1 MARKPANNPGTRREF
16 VIHDRD
22 REPLDLENP
31 LDEPAMRE
39 TSWEDDI
46 PKNEILQLLAKIG
59 QRLQKSEEERARLN
73 KALADYR
80 DMVDALESKSEQSE
94 KIFLTLQDKLAKQES
109 AEENLRRRQDEL
121 EQKAKEQAERIEKAA
136 ALADKIEEAMEQ
148 QTRLKNRLDK
158 ITQDKARFI
167 RKLERIEETVAET
180 QTALQSKAMVL
191 LTDQGSAKT
200 PGLLSDLLPSRGDAA
215 IAAEPRERVY
225 AFPWQDALEGRSGII
240 FASLVAL
247 GVIAGLAFA
256 GYQAMTAAPGQTPAV
271 EQTASSDISAP
282 APLEQQSAPDASPS
296 NSIDSAGLQ
305 PAPRFEQSQPAPAKD
320 AEAMTEGERLQQFE
334 QNPDELAAALNNI
347 EPGSTPEPSAAAP
360 EEPEPPKAEA
370 KPEPAPVRQ
379 AEVKPV
385 AASEPV
391 AKAETLKAP
400 EKTAPVQ
407 ADQATPADSSFDVA
421 GFVASQTPKG
431 ALTDRLKPDP
441 ALPEAAKKIEQQA
454 FNGVPEAEHDL
465 AAIYTSGR
473 NGVPVDYTKAAAWF
487 LEAATHNI
495 SNAQYNLGVLYHQGM
510 GVTKNTELAFNW
522 YRAAAARNHPEAQYN
537 LGIAHI
543 EGEGARYDPRLA
555 TRYFKRAAQQGVME
569 ASYNLGLIYENG
581 LLGQPQPNQALY
593 WYRTAANQGS
603 PEGKAAMNQLAR
615 GMKLSPQQIDTIY
628 NDVKASEK
636 SAGVDI
642 KAKDIPIQ
650 DQTLPAPGKRADA
663 AAVPVSAEPQTA
675 APMPVSNATPTA
687 PADPVVVAQIQE
699 QLIRLGL
706 FPGPANGVINP
717 VTEDAIRA
725 YQRQSALPQDGRASQ
740 ALLVNMLSSELS
752 KPRKT
757 ASARKPKSPP
767 IQPEA
772 LRPEDMGAPETMQD

>member
-1 MARKPANNPGTRREF
+1 MARKPANNPGMRREF

-73 KALADYR
+73 KALSEYR

-148 QTRLKNRLDK
+148 QARLKNRLDK

-191 LTDQGSAKT
+191 LTEQGSAKT

-225 AFPWQDALEGRSGII
+225 AFPWQDALEGRSGMIL
-240 FASLVAL
+240 ASLVAL
-247 GVIAGLAFA
+247 GVVAGLAFA
-256 GYQAMTAAPGQTPAV
+256 GLQAMNAAPKQTPPT
-271 EQTASSDISAP
+271 EQTASSDITAP
-282 APLEQQSAPDASPS
+282 VSTEQATDATPS
-296 NSIDSAGLQ
+296 SSIDSAGLQ
-305 PAPRFEQSQPAPAKD
+305 PTPRFEQTQPAPAKD
-320 AEAMTEGERLQQFE
+320 ADSMTEGERLQQFE

-347 EPGSTPEPSAAAP
+347 EPGSTPEPAAAAA
-360 EEPEPPKAEA
+360 EEPEPPKAEV
-370 KPEPAPVRQ
+370 KPEPAPP
-379 AEVKPV
+379 VKQVEAKP
-385 AASEPV
+385 APEP
-391 AKAETLKAP
+391 APKAEAAKAP
-400 EKTAPVQ
+400 EKPAPVQ
-407 ADQATPADSSFDVA
+407 ADQAAPADSSFDVA
-421 GFVASQTPKG
+421 AFVASQAPKG

-441 ALPEAAKKIEQQA
+441 ALPDAAKKVEQQA
-454 FNGVPEAEHDL
+454 FNGVPEAQHDL

-473 NGVPVDYTKAAAWF
+473 NNVAVDYTKAAAWF

-495 SNAQYNLGVLYHQGM
+495 ANAQYNLGVLYHQGM
-510 GVTKNTELAFNW
+510 GVTKDTELAFNW

-615 GMKLSPQQIDTIY
+615 GMKLSPQQIDKIY
-628 NDVKASEK
+628 NDVKATEK
-636 SAGVDI
+636 SAGIDI

-650 DQTLPAPGKRADA
+650 DQTLPAPEKHADA
-663 AAVPVSAEPQTA
+663 APVSSSAT
-675 APMPVSNATPTA
+675 PMPISSATPPA
-687 PADPVVVAQIQE
+687 PTDPVVVAQIQE

-706 FPGPANGVINP
+706 FPGPANGVINL

-752 KPRKT
+752 KPKKT
-757 ASARKPKSPP
+757 ASVRKPSSPP

-772 LRPEDMGAPETMQD
+772 LRPDDMAAPETMQD